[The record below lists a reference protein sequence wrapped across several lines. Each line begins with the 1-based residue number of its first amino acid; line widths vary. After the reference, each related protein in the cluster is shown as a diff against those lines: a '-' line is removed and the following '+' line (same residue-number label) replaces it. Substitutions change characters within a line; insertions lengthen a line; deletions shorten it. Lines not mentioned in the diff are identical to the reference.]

1 MGISTNIGIA
11 SVQMIHS
18 PVTQGESRNKS
29 NELQI
34 RNEADKSKDW
44 FSDNGIK
51 VNRQKS
57 KKVKKS
63 KKSPVKKIEL
73 AEIGLQTDLEEKPAK
88 VTAGN

>member
-1 MGISTNIGIA
+1 
-11 SVQMIHS
+11 MIHS

-34 RNEADKSKDW
+34 RNEVDKSKDW